1 MHKVGKT
8 RLSYYGADQQN
19 IKNNNNKQM
28 NFEWL
33 SVIRLNNNIHEI
45 CKRECLN
52 NTENK
57 NKSEHAVKYN
67 IM

>member
-8 RLSYYGADQQN
+8 RQSYYGAD
-19 IKNNNNKQM
+19 QM